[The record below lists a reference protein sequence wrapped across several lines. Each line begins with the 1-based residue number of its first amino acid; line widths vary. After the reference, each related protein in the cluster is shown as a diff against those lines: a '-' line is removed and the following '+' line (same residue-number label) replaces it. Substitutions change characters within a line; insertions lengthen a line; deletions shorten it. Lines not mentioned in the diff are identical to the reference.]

1 MELAKVFLESCGEGG
16 RPLGGEEPADRITEI
31 AASDTA
37 MVEHGS
43 GRDDGNEVKKV
54 GYR

>member
-1 MELAKVFLESCGEGG
+1 VELAKVFLEAVAKVST
-16 RPLGGEEPADRITEI
+16 LGSEEPADRITEI

-43 GRDDGNEVKKV
+43 GRDDGNEVEKV